1 MAAFIDILKHIGAK
15 ILELTKLFAGV
26 TADAQ
31 LEFDMGSWLTIVLVI
46 LCLLGSACWAASIAA
61 SRRHPLWLHFAI
73 GFVVPWIYPIFI
85 LFKMDIHGEAERRRA
100 EQEAL
105 QKKAE
110 AEAEK
115 QRIQEQLGKERELQN
130 AESGIEGKQWNQKYF
145 EKIGRD
151 DEGRNAG
158 PWKAVISGNEIIVL
172 EILETEPELVYV
184 VFKDSKGTPKKMRIP
199 YARIE
204 SWNKTYDY

>member
-15 ILELTKLFAGV
+15 ILELTKHFAGV

-31 LEFDMGSWLTIVLVI
+31 LEFDLGTWLTIILVI
-46 LCLLGSACWAASIAA
+46 LFLLGSACWAASIAA
-61 SRRHPLWLHFAI
+61 SRRHPIWMHFVL
-73 GFVVPWIYPIFI
+73 GFVVPWIYPIII
-85 LFKMDIHGEAERRRA
+85 LFKMDIYGEAERKRA

-115 QRIQEQLGKERELQN
+115 QRIQEQLGKQVALEED
-130 AESGIEGKQWNQKYF
+130 ESGIEGKQWNQKYF
-145 EKIGRD
+145 DKIGRD
-151 DEGRNAG
+151 EEGRNAG

-184 VFKDSKGTPKKMRIP
+184 VFKDFKGAPKKMRIP
-199 YARIE
+199 YAKIE